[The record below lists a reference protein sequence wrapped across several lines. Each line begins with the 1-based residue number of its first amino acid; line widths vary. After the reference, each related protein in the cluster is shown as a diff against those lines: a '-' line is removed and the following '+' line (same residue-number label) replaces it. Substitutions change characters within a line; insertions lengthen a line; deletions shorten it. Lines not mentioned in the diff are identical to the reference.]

1 MFAYLYMIVL
11 QLEFFN
17 FGIAEGVVP
26 HEGLSFSWLQFFIAQ
41 IISSLFTRWD
51 VWLAYSWLCMFNLF
65 AKRTKQAVTLPE
77 PLQKA

>member
-1 MFAYLYMIVL
+1 MVAYLYMIVL

-17 FGIAEGVVP
+17 FGDCWRSSLTWI
-26 HEGLSFSWLQFFIAQ
+26 SWLQFFIAQ